1 MVMDR
6 ISALMDG
13 ELDDREAQSII
24 VRLKD
29 DSELRIRWD
38 DFHLVRDA
46 LRGEPLLSSTFNEK
60 LSQQLAAE
68 PTVLAPRRLLPR
80 TRRVVT
86 YAMSA
91 AASVAAAGLVLNV
104 AMSPDGQL
112 APGPVAKQDEAV
124 QSASVAPQPQQPQV
138 VPYDGRWNTY
148 LLAHEAVVPG
158 ANLPRVTPLMRTVAP
173 GSAERR

>member
-6 ISALMDG
+6 LSALMDG
-13 ELDDREAQSII
+13 ELDEREAHSII

-46 LRGEPLLSSTFNEK
+46 LRGEPVLSSSFSERVSK
-60 LSQQLAAE
+60 RLADE

-80 TRRVVT
+80 TRRAMT

-91 AASVAAAGLVLNV
+91 AASVAAAALVL
-104 AMSPDGQL
+104 
-112 APGPVAKQDEAV
+112 
-124 QSASVAPQPQQPQV
+124 SVAGNFGSDQPSKM
-138 VPYDGRWNTY
+138 
-148 LLAHEAVVPG
+148 AA
-158 ANLPRVTPLMRTVAP
+158 
-173 GSAERR
+173 